1 MTERKPARPRNG
13 GIESAR
19 DAWKHRGNARPAF
32 AEEPGPGRE
41 SVWDYPRPPAIVRD
55 ARPVLVRAGGT
66 TIAESN
72 DAVRVLETASPP
84 TFYLPRKDVR
94 LDRLERA
101 TGSSLCEWK
110 GTAAYYD
117 VVTESRRFR
126 KVAWSYAAPFPEFEA
141 LAGYFAFYPHDLECT
156 VAGERVRPQ
165 GGGFYG
171 GWVTD
176 EIAGPWK
183 GEPGSGAW

>member
-1 MTERKPARPRNG
+1 LTERPQRRRPSD
-13 GIESAR
+13 GINSAR
-19 DAWKHRGNARPAF
+19 ESWSYRGNTRPDF

-41 SVWDYPRPPAIVRD
+41 SVWDYPRPPAVVHD
-55 ARPVLVRAGGT
+55 TRPVLVRADGT
-66 TIAESN
+66 TIAESH
-72 DAVRVLETASPP
+72 DAIRVLETASPP
-84 TFYLPRKDVR
+84 TLYLPRKDVA
-94 LDRLERA
+94 LDRLELA

-110 GTAAYYD
+110 GTARYYD
-117 VVTESRRFR
+117 VVTDSRRFP
-126 KVAWSYAAPFPEFEA
+126 KAAWSYASPFPEFEA